1 MPKSPKPSVCD
12 LTSSRVHPTTS
23 AVGVHKDTISEV
35 CRKSA
40 SLPESDKPAAAQAV
54 IAEAAGVPRQTITDT
69 LPKMAGLPEV
79 GKSIPNGGSAVWGKT
94 DLLPKMEG
102 LPDSAK
108 PAVADGFVDFGNLAD
123 SHKPAAS
130 LAVIAEVANVVL
142 GETADLPKFLKAKP
156 AASLDESAEAAGIPQ
171 RTGADALPDSE
182 ALPDS
187 LNPDLCRKTADMP
200 NYGKTDLLRK
210 SADLPNPLKP
220 DLCSESA
227 ELPESN
233 KPACRLAAS
242 HGARGRQYGGRG
254 EALTAQRMV
263 LLHRTARCS
272 RLHEIVPFCKMRHR
286 SGSTAND
293 SFTVPTA
300 RPDLHWWQG
309 VRRDHLPDGS
319 ASWWPCSLL
328 GVPW

>member
-40 SLPESDKPAAAQAV
+40 SWPESDKPAAAQAV

-79 GKSIPNGGSAVWGKT
+79 GKSIPTGGSAVWGKT

-108 PAVADGFVDFGNLAD
+108 PAVADSFGDFGMSADFPKSSASPDKSEAAGCDQATVARGIMQFGELADLHKPAAAADGFVDFGKLAD

-130 LAVIAEVANVVL
+130 QH
-142 GETADLPKFLKAKP
+142 K
-156 AASLDESAEAAGIPQ
+156 SAEAAGIPQ
-171 RTGADALPDSE
+171 RTVADVLADSE
-182 ALPDS
+182 
-187 LNPDLCRKTADMP
+187 
-200 NYGKTDLLRK
+200 
-210 SADLPNPLKP
+210 DLPNPLKP

-233 KPACRLAAS
+233 KPAASPAEIAEAADVVLGETADLPKFLKANSAAS
-242 HGARGRQYGGRG
+242 QHLKMIRTCQLIPNRFRHEFRNRFRLLVSPARKR
-254 EALTAQRMV
+254 
-263 LLHRTARCS
+263 
-272 RLHEIVPFCKMRHR
+272 RLPEM
-286 SGSTAND
+286 
-293 SFTVPTA
+293 
-300 RPDLHWWQG
+300 
-309 VRRDHLPDGS
+309 
-319 ASWWPCSLL
+319 
-328 GVPW
+328 